1 LFAGG
6 LLIAVAGLIATDEA
20 VGALRSFGEGE
31 GGEAFSRLAAD
42 TIAGFRSDLAF
53 VQQWNFT
60 VWAYGV
66 RQAWRDFAPLVL
78 GLMMLGLGLF
88 KLGLLQGRSSTG
100 TYQVLVLL
108 GALALAVIG
117 WVAAAQLAAGF
128 PLRTAGLWGL
138 ANFLLALL
146 VTLGYVALALGAVG
160 RMAFTN
166 YIAQSLIMT
175 AVFYGGGRGL
185 GLFGQLTW
193 VEWTLVVL
201 AVWAVQLA
209 WSPLWLARFRMGPL
223 EWLWRSLSYNRLVP
237 LRRDR
242 ALKGPPVPA
251 P

>member
-1 LFAGG
+1 
-6 LLIAVAGLIATDEA
+6 V
-20 VGALRSFGEGE
+20 
-31 GGEAFSRLAAD
+31 FSRLATD

-146 VTLGYVALALGAVG
+146 VTLGYVALVSLALRTRAFRPAAAAFGAVG

-175 AVFYGGGRGL
+175 AVFYGGGRGV